1 MATPKPTPPP
11 VVTPPSLGIGGIAP
25 DIAGDIFGNTA
36 PGSENQAFGD
46 ALAARAAGGSGSS
59 SLWDTTNDAKYPR
72 VYWGTKYDPLVNKP
86 GPMGTNNYWGNFI
99 ENHLHPPAAHDT
111 VLSLQDSIAQS
122 GLWSDAFREGIAQK
136 MYKAGLVSD
145 PTDWNLVNNAWA
157 NVVQEAGLR
166 YAMSGGKNKVTPY
179 QMLDI
184 MVGVSGDLKKQGIG
198 KTTSQSTTTFSNN
211 VIDAKTADSLVRSI
225 YHDQIGRDPTPNE
238 LATYRVMVTGY
249 TKANPSKSV
258 VNTTQVTDG
267 QGNVTQNV
275 HSDSS
280 GGWTQAGVQ
289 EQVLGK
295 THQDPEYGAYQAA
308 TTYYN
313 ALQDLMAHG

>member
-11 VVTPPSLGIGGIAP
+11 VVIPPSVGGGIAP
-25 DIAGDIFGNTA
+25 NLAADAFGNTA
-36 PGSENQAFGD
+36 PGQENQAFAD
-46 ALAARAAGGSGSS
+46 ALTAAGTGASGSS
-59 SLWDTTNDAKYPR
+59 GLWDTTNDAKYPR
-72 VYWGTKYDPLVNKP
+72 VYWGTKYDALKNTP
-86 GPMGTNNYWGNFI
+86 GPMGTSNYWGNFI
-99 ENHLHPPAAHDT
+99 ENHLHPPAGHDT

-122 GLWSDAFREGIAQK
+122 GLWSSAFREGISQK
-136 MYKAGLVSD
+136 MFKAGLVSD
-145 PTDWNLVNNAWA
+145 PTDWNAVNNAWA
-157 NVVQEAGLR
+157 NVVQDAGLR
-166 YAMSGGKNKVTPY
+166 YAMSGGKSKITPY

-184 MVGVSGDLKKQGIG
+184 MVGVSGDLKKNAAP
-198 KTTSQSTTTFSNN
+198 KTTTQSTTSFSNN
-211 VIDAKTADSLVRSI
+211 VIDAKTADSLVRAI

-249 TKANPSKSV
+249 TKANPSKTTT
-258 VNTTQVTDG
+258 NTTQTTDG
-267 QGNVTQNV
+267 MGNVTQNV

-295 THQDPEYGAYQAA
+295 TRQDPEYGAYQAA